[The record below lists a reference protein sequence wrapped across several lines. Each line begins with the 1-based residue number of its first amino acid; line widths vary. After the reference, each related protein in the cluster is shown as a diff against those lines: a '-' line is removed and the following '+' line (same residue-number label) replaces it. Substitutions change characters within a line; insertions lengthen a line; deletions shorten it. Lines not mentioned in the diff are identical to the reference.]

1 MGRQSNGNFGTDI
14 VLTGDQA
21 YRATM
26 KDIASQMRLVKSE
39 LALADAEY
47 KNNDD
52 SVAALTAR
60 YGALQKQYD
69 LEREKVGQVADQLA
83 KAKTEYGEGSQQVR
97 YWETQLNNA
106 NAAAAKTEGAMSVLT
121 IR

>member
-60 YGALQKQYD
+60 YGRCKSSMTWSGRRSARSPISWPRRKQNTA
-69 LEREKVGQVADQLA
+69 REASRCVTGRL
-83 KAKTEYGEGSQQVR
+83 S
-97 YWETQLNNA
+97 
-106 NAAAAKTEGAMSVLT
+106 
-121 IR
+121 